1 MHKSLTAVGVLAASL
16 LVLAPAAHAQQ
27 GGMAPQGA
35 QAQKGERHPEI
46 RRALHALERAKND
59 LEHAAHDFG
68 GHRAQALQL
77 VNQAIEQLHQA
88 LQFDKK

>member
-1 MHKSLTAVGVLAASL
+1 MHKSFTAAGILAASL

-27 GGMAPQGA
+27 PQGA

-77 VNQAIEQLHQA
+77 VNQAIDQLHQA
-88 LQFDKK
+88 LQYDKK